1 MVIEIIIYIDQP
13 EVNSKA
19 VAQDDDQQSQY
30 PEYRADDVAGTEDIQ
45 VDIVRYAVLMY
56 LGTQ

>member
-1 MVIEIIIYIDQP
+1 MIEIIIYVDQP
-13 EVNSKA
+13 EVNGKA
-19 VAQDDDQQSQY
+19 IAHDDDQQSQY

-45 VDIVRYAVLMY
+45 VDIVRYAVLVY